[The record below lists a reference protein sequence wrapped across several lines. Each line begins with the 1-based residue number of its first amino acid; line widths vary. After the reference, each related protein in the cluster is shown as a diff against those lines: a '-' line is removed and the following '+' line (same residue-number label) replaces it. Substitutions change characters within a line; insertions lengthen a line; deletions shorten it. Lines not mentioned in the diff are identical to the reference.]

1 MSVGKIRKS
10 RIVLLL
16 AAVVILVVG
25 SFFAKQLLFGN
36 PIQGK
41 WSTSKGDYFL
51 SIEDENEAEVFVLV
65 NDELVE
71 MDIQY
76 ELDKKSRIITFVLP
90 AMSEYDEAVEELK
103 GKVSVAELSEKAE
116 VFLTSFDYSMER
128 DTLTLTEREYG
139 EQMIFK
145 RVK

>member
-1 MSVGKIRKS
+1 MFSKIRKS
-10 RIVLLL
+10 RIILLL
-16 AAVVILVVG
+16 AAVVIIVVG
-25 SFFAKQLLFGN
+25 IFFAKQLLLGN

-41 WSTSKGDYFL
+41 WSTSKD
-51 SIEDENEAEVFVLV
+51 DNEAELVVLIE
-65 NDELVE
+65 DKLVE

-76 ELDKKSRIITFVLP
+76 EMDKKTRMITFLLP
-90 AMSEYDEAVEELK
+90 TTSMYDEAVEEFD
-103 GKVSVAELSEKAE
+103 GKVSVAELSDKVE
-116 VFLTSFDYSMER
+116 VIFTSFEYSMEQ

>member
-1 MSVGKIRKS
+1 MFSKIRKS
-10 RIVLLL
+10 RIILLL
-16 AAVVILVVG
+16 AAVVIIVVG
-25 SFFAKQLLFGN
+25 IFFAKQLLLGN

-41 WSTSKGDYFL
+41 WSTMKGDYYL
-51 SIEDENEAEVFVLV
+51 IIEDDNEAELVVLIE
-65 NDELVE
+65 DKLVE

-76 ELDKKSRIITFVLP
+76 EMDKKTRMITFLLP
-90 AMSEYDEAVEELK
+90 TTSMYDEAVEEFD
-103 GKVSVAELSEKAE
+103 GKVSVAELSDKVE
-116 VFLTSFDYSMER
+116 VIFTSFEYSMEQ